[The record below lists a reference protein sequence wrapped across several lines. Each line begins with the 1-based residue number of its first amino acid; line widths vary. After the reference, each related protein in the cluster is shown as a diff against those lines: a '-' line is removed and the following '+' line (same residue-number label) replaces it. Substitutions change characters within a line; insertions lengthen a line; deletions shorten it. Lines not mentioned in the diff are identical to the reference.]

1 MSYRPLA
8 HAGFL
13 SAGALEAAL
22 RGRYLLI
29 LEVSSTG
36 VSLRDIA
43 SRKNYFRWRPSQ
55 YQKGEPYA
63 VVFPPQ
69 AATLLQRITHDA
81 DPIQSETRGQRR
93 GSVEVGQH
101 PPNAGS
107 LLTQLRLPAPRR
119 AGAAASGHTTAP
131 PPASAPPPRGDGP
144 RRRRSR
150 RAPPRTAKSKKR
162 PNAAPPRRN
171 KNLAL
176 Y

>member
-1 MSYRPLA
+1 MSYKPLA

-13 SAGALEAAL
+13 SAGALEAAP

-69 AATLLQRITHDA
+69 AATLLQRITHNA
-81 DPIQSETRGQRR
+81 DPIQSKKSRAAARFQ
-93 GSVEVGQH
+93 
-101 PPNAGS
+101 GS
-107 LLTQLRLPAPRR
+107 L
-119 AGAAASGHTTAP
+119 AAAS
-131 PPASAPPPRGDGP
+131 
-144 RRRRSR
+144 
-150 RAPPRTAKSKKR
+150 
-162 PNAAPPRRN
+162 
-171 KNLAL
+171 
-176 Y
+176 

>member
-13 SAGALEAAL
+13 SAGALEAAP

-63 VVFPPQ
+63 VIFPPQ

-81 DPIQSETRGQRR
+81 NPIQTETRGQRH
-93 GSVEVGQH
+93 GSKEVWQQ
-101 PPNAGS
+101 PLNAGS
-107 LLTQLRLPAPRR
+107 LLTESTLERR
-119 AGAAASGHTTAP
+119 AAAPALVVASHNAP
-131 PPASAPPPRGDGP
+131 PPARAPRPRAGTP

-150 RAPPRTAKSKKR
+150 RASQNRETQE
-162 PNAAPPRRN
+162 NAQRRAP
-171 KNLAL
+171 LAETKI
-176 Y
+176 